1 VKLCERFEEL
11 RDEQQGGKSGIV
23 VEKFGTLAALAKVE
37 ASVYALDL
45 EKWRGNCKGILM
57 CRPRSPISPMKP
69 LVSQFRQPNLIAGTQ
84 NGRRRIRLVL
94 D

>member
-45 EKWRGNCKGILM
+45 EKWRGNPVKVYSCAGLV
-57 CRPRSPISPMKP
+57 P
-69 LVSQFRQPNLIAGTQ
+69 LFHL
-84 NGRRRIRLVL
+84 
-94 D
+94 